1 MALQRRLLAIGGER
15 VERGLRMLQLV
26 GPYKPGLSLTDL
38 PCSHGILWLHAS
50 GTNPGSN
57 SEHSPYRILNFCLP
71 HSGIRSATSITIDFG
86 AIFPLTAVL
95 ACNLPVYASQW
106 PLPDT
111 PQHWLRVCSL
121 SFAAASI
128 SGD

>member
-50 GTNPGSN
+50 GTNLGSN
-57 SEHSPYRILNFCLP
+57 SEHSPYRIPNFCLP
-71 HSGIRSATSITIDFG
+71 HGGIRSATSITIDFG
-86 AIFPLTAVL
+86 AIFPFTGVL
-95 ACNLPVYASQW
+95 ACNLPVYASQS

-111 PQHWLRVCSL
+111 TQDVFRGCSL
-121 SFAAASI
+121 PLAPH
-128 SGD
+128 